1 MKRFM
6 PVVIATVACA
16 VLAGEKVLAAE
27 QPQPSKTETYSYGTK
42 LDIAK
47 VVSVESPANVCQPTP
62 VHMVYE
68 DHQGQRHT
76 LEYRV
81 MGTGC
86 QTH

>member
-47 VVSVESPANVCQPTP
+47 VVSSWTNIPVSRMLESERRKSTAPPQS
-62 VHMVYE
+62 
-68 DHQGQRHT
+68 
-76 LEYRV
+76 
-81 MGTGC
+81 
-86 QTH
+86 